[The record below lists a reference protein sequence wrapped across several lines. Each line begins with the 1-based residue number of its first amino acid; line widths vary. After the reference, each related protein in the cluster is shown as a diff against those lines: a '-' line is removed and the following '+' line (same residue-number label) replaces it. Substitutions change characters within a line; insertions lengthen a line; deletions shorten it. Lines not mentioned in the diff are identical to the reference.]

1 MSELSKCILSILTF
15 ILTIAICIMFI
26 QLRNK
31 ANELETRINYAI
43 DYIENRNENTT
54 LTRVQDIR
62 EQEILKILKEK

>member
-1 MSELSKCILSILTF
+1 MSEISRFVLGIIVF
-15 ILTIAICIMFI
+15 ILTLIVCCMF
-26 QLRNK
+26 LHLK
-31 ANELETRINYAI
+31 EKTNELETRINNAI

>member
-43 DYIENRNENTT
+43 DFY
-54 LTRVQDIR
+54 QY
-62 EQEILKILKEK
+62 LKKVKQKNKTKAVIT